1 MQKEMKYILILF
13 LTVVAALAPSIRL
26 RAQNVTSPYSIL
38 GIGDVDT
45 KDFGRY
51 FATGDASIARRDPS
65 SYNFSNPASLTSLP
79 FKVVNFEP
87 ILL

>member
-1 MQKEMKYILILF
+1 MQKKMKYILILF
-13 LTVVAALAPSIRL
+13 ITGFSASIPTIRL
-26 RAQNVTSPYSIL
+26 HAQNVSSPYSIL

-51 FATGDASIARRDPS
+51 FSSGDASIARRDPS

-79 FKVVNFEP
+79 YKVVNFD
-87 ILL
+87 I